1 MEEYGYTWSGMAGT
15 LHWFY
20 DICHGSKEE
29 GNGGV
34 GIIPFVY
41 DQAKEYYATLSTA
54 EEKNKDMNVMREPV
68 IFNIQSPRVWQRPP
82 HLLDLGE

>member
-20 DICHGSKEE
+20 DINHGSVEA

-41 DQAKEYYATLSTA
+41 NQAKDYYTTLAKA
-54 EEKNKDMNVMREPV
+54 EEKNKNAKVKRDSV
-68 IFNIQSPRVWQRPP
+68 IFNI
-82 HLLDLGE
+82 